1 MDSTT
6 TVLAQ
11 LLLDH
16 LHAHGKGPEQLR
28 LAEQLDL
35 MLSQK
40 QNTSQSANSAA

>member
-16 LHAHGKGPEQLR
+16 LHAHGKGPDQLQ

-40 QNTSQSANSAA
+40 QNITQSTNSAS